1 MKKFLLTCSAL
12 LFAFTLLAQ
21 GQTVSGTVTSKEDG
35 SALPGVNV
43 IVKGTTTGGVTDTEG
58 KYTLSGVPA
67 DATLVF
73 SFIGLKTSEV
83 SVASRSIVDV
93 PMSMDVTQLT

>member
-21 GQTVSGTVTSKEDG
+21 GQTVSGTVTSEEDG

-58 KYTLSGVPA
+58 KYTLLEFLQMPLLSSPLS
-67 DATLVF
+67 D
-73 SFIGLKTSEV
+73 
-83 SVASRSIVDV
+83 SRPPRCLSHQD
-93 PMSMDVTQLT
+93 LL